1 MIYVCRKRNA
11 QGIATEAVFAKDF
24 DEFIV
29 KYPELEPLAACR
41 NEAETRQHGLAI
53 SMDKLARQEYERGIL
68 SSKR

>member
-1 MIYVCRKRNA
+1 MIYVCRKRAA

-24 DEFIV
+24 DEFV
-29 KYPELEPLAACR
+29 EKYPGLEPLAACQ
-41 NEAETRQHGLAI
+41 NEMEVSRYGISI

>member
-24 DEFIV
+24 DEFVV
-29 KYPELEPLAACR
+29 KYPELEPLAACQ
-41 NEAETRQHGLAI
+41 NEEETRRYGLGI

-68 SSKR
+68 HSKR